1 MSVLLSIVAALAIVE
16 PKDGAL
22 VPTLKDGQKAYFEG
36 NRAER
41 FMRMGNPADRA
52 RFLSMGSAQQP
63 LKLAWTGGENGNW
76 ELTVSAEDSK
86 EDLFHVT
93 NRVVWITNLELGKTY
108 RWMVKD
114 VDSGEFAAASFR
126 TEGMA
131 PRLLRADGVDNFRDL
146 GGWKT
151 ADGRRVRE
159 NLLFRSAGLRS
170 SSKSSGGLF
179 QRKAV
184 LGERRITDVGIATL
198 HDDFGIR
205 TDLELRSRQET
216 AGMND
221 TVLGRDVRWVAVPF
235 VAYEL
240 IDNVVR
246 GREAF
251 ANIFSV
257 LAKKGSYPVLMHCS
271 GGRDRTGTLAFLL
284 NGLLGV
290 PEEDLCRDWEA
301 SIFSDAGV
309 TFSPARLERLL
320 DYLKTM
326 PGNTLQE
333 RIESYVKG
341 CGVTDAEIAS
351 FRSIMLR

>member
-1 MSVLLSIVAALAIVE
+1 MIAAVALLALAIVE

-22 VPTLKDGQKAYFEG
+22 VPTLKEGQKAYFEG

-41 FMRMGNPADRA
+41 FMRMDNPADRA
-52 RFLSMGSAQQP
+52 RFLAMGSAQQP
-63 LKLAWTGGENGNW
+63 LKLEWTGPENGSW
-76 ELTVSAEDSK
+76 ELTVAAEGGK
-86 EDLFHVT
+86 EDFFQVT

-108 RWMVKD
+108 HWMVKD
-114 VDSGEFAAASFR
+114 AESGEFAAAGFK
-126 TEGMA
+126 TEDIA
-131 PRLLRADGVDNFRDL
+131 PRLLRADGIDNFRDL

-151 ADGRRVRE
+151 TDGRRVRE
-159 NLLFRSAGLRS
+159 NLFFRSAALRS
-170 SSKSSGGLF
+170 SSKGQGGLF
-179 QRKAV
+179 RRTAV
-184 LGERRITDVGIATL
+184 LGERRITEAGIRTL
-198 HDDFGIR
+198 HDDFGIK
-205 TDLELRSRQET
+205 TDLELRSQQET
-216 AGMND
+216 AGMDD

-257 LAKKGSYPVLMHCS
+257 LAKKESYPVLMHCS

-301 SIFSDAGV
+301 SVFSDAGAK
-309 TFSPARLERLL
+309 FSPARLQRLL

-326 PGNTLQE
+326 PGDTLRE
-333 RIESYVKG
+333 RIEFYAKG

-351 FRSIMLR
+351 FRAIMLR